1 VMVRVRD
8 RGEGIAKRHLARLTE
23 RFYRVDKA
31 RSCGMSGTGLGLAI
45 VKHVVNRH
53 NGLLEIES
61 KVGRGS
67 RFTVHLPY
75 GPSSS
80 GSVCN

>member
-1 VMVRVRD
+1 
-8 RGEGIAKRHLARLTE
+8 
-23 RFYRVDKA
+23 
-31 RSCGMSGTGLGLAI
+31 MSGTGLGLAI

-75 GPSSS
+75 GPSSPN
-80 GSVCN
+80 GSACN